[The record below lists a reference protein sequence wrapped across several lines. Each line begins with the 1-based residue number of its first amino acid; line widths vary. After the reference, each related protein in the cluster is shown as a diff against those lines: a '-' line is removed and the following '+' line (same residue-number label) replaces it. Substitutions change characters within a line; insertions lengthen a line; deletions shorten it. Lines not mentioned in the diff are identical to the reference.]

1 MTGTLLI
8 SLDCEGKWGM
18 ADDPSMVGPHRITDE
33 SLRWAY
39 SQLFS
44 LLEKNG
50 LRATFAIVGL
60 FVAGQE
66 STRAHFQ
73 EMASSAAGR
82 DWLTIPMKALESR
95 STDGWF
101 FEELP
106 RMVMQSGQHE
116 LASHGY
122 SHLPFTSLGFT
133 EELAHYELAAMQR
146 LSHVHSLGIQSMV
159 FPRNQV
165 AYSHLLNQYG
175 IQKFRPS
182 TEGDGFT
189 YRIGSLLREFNIR
202 TSSEILTDEQVVPAG
217 HFVNWRSGARLVVP
231 PSVTLLRWK
240 RILKHAVRTGRCAHL
255 WFHPHNLINGR
266 QQEALVAEILKAASS
281 YVRQGD
287 LNSQT
292 FVSLQSEF

>member
-66 STRAHFQ
+66 STRAHFR

-106 RMVMQSGQHE
+106 RLVMQSGQHE

-182 TEGDGFT
+182 TEGDGLT
-189 YRIGSLLREFNIR
+189 YRIGSLLREFNVR
-202 TSSEILTDEQVVPAG
+202 TASEILTDEQVVPAG

-231 PSVTLLRWK
+231 KPFTTFRWK
-240 RILKHAVRTGRCAHL
+240 RILQHAADTGRCAHL
-255 WFHPHNLINGR
+255 WFHPHNLITGKN
-266 QQEALVAEILKAASS
+266 QVSLVGDILRMAGDH
-281 YVRQGD
+281 VRRGD
-287 LNSQT
+287 LKPRT
-292 FVSLQSEF
+292 FGELQ